1 MIVLK
6 LKGLSTSHDVKSEF
20 ETWLTNFDKIRNVNK
35 FFSIKPNGEW
45 TNETM
50 LVFKTNRAALQ
61 MEILWWI
68 SWETIMINI
77 YIFDFGDKS

>member
-20 ETWLTNFDKIRNVNK
+20 ETWFTDFDKIRNVVRVLNK

-50 LVFKTNRAALQ
+50 VVFKSNKAAYKWKYCNGFPERQL
-61 MEILWWI
+61 
-68 SWETIMINI
+68 
-77 YIFDFGDKS
+77 

>member
-20 ETWLTNFDKIRNVNK
+20 ETWFTDFDKTRNVVWVLNK
-35 FFSIKPNGEW
+35 LFSIKPNGEW

-50 LVFKTNRAALQ
+50 VVFKSNKAALQ
-61 MEILWWI
+61 MEIL
-68 SWETIMINI
+68 
-77 YIFDFGDKS
+77 